1 MSRRKKKKPQ
11 TIKNRL
17 RSKLRE
23 FLQIE
28 DPLNFEIGNR
38 KISQL
43 VRSTLNLDKENEK

>member
-1 MSRRKKKKPQ
+1 MSRRKKKPQ

-28 DPLNFEIGNR
+28 EPLNFEIGNR
-38 KISQL
+38 KFSQL
-43 VRSTLNLDKENEK
+43 VRSTIRDNDEE